1 MMKIA
6 MSALTVFG
14 IAAVILAVP
23 DVASAIGSGTGSGTG
38 GTKGQVPE
46 IDALSGLA
54 ALAVVGAAVA
64 LVRERSK

>member
-1 MMKIA
+1 MKVKVLLA
-6 MSALTVFG
+6 GLMTF
-14 IAAVILAVP
+14 AATTA
-23 DVASAIGSGTGSGTG
+23 AHAAISIKPSTN
-38 GTKGQVPE
+38 VPE